1 MSNTTSAEQH
11 DLVGRI
17 DFPQLSMDELLELH
31 DRANV
36 ALGRRFE
43 RTMALVSLDLG
54 HSAVQLMRAGSQ
66 GTGIIELTRKL
77 IDTHIAA
84 AKGRVYAVANA
95 RMDMC
100 FPSIQDGLDAS
111 YAMAEAI
118 IEHNYKAKREELI
131 LPRFGMHQG
140 QAFTDGNLVVGE
152 AAEVVVRI
160 AQSAD
165 NNLLWLSHEAM
176 QQTSTLV
183 RSSCQPVEN
192 SDVISRGQRV
202 PVFWMPLR
210 ATETIPES
218 VLIESTDEELPLPRQ
233 DIISFGRLD
242 KLPDGTPA
250 NEICLTL
257 PDRSAQL
264 MISRWHFELRRSPR
278 GGYVVRVISGQ
289 DTEVDGQLIKRGDE
303 APVQAETTVC
313 LVHKVNLKFKCKAPA
328 ASTRVAMTYQV

>member
-31 DRANV
+31 DSANA
-36 ALGRRFE
+36 ALTHRFE
-43 RTMALVSLDLG
+43 RTMALVSLDLSN
-54 HSAVQLMRAGSQ
+54 SAVQLMRTGGKGA
-66 GTGIIELTRKL
+66 GIIERCRGL
-77 IDTHIAA
+77 IDSHLSSAN
-84 AKGRVYAVANA
+84 GRIYAVSPA
-95 RMDMC
+95 RIDMC
-100 FPSIQDGLDAS
+100 FPSIQDGLDAA

-118 IEHNYKAKREELI
+118 IEHNYQAKREELI
-131 LPRFGMHQG
+131 VPRFGMHQG

-152 AAEVVVRI
+152 AADVVVRI

-165 NNLLWLSHEAM
+165 NNLLWLSHAAM

-192 SDVISRGQRV
+192 SDVISKGQRL
-202 PVFWMPLR
+202 PMYWMPLR
-210 ATETIPES
+210 ATETVPES
-218 VLIESTDEELPLPRQ
+218 VIIESTGEELPLPRQ

-278 GGYVVRVISGQ
+278 GGFVVRVISGQ
-289 DTEVDGQLIKRGDE
+289 ETEVDGQLIKRGGE

-313 LVHKVNLKFKCKAPA
+313 LVRKVNLKFKSNAPA